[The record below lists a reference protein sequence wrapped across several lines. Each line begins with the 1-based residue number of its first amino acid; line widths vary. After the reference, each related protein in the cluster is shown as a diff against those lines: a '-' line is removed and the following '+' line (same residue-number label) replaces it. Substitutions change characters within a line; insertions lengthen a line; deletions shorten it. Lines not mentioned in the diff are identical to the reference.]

1 MVRPTMTRTA
11 FLIDGVRSPFGRYGG
26 GLAGVR
32 ADDLLAAVIAALV
45 ARTKIPTDR
54 VDDVIAGCA
63 NQAGEDNRNVA
74 RMAALLAGLPIGVPG
89 VTVNRLCGSGMQAIA
104 DGARLIATGEADLII
119 AGGVEQMSR
128 APQVMA
134 KPIEAFPRG
143 NQTIYDTT
151 LGWRFVNPKMTE
163 LHETLAMGETAER
176 VARQCG
182 VTREAQDRFVLSS
195 QQRAAAAQASGR
207 LAEEIVAIATG
218 TDKKGNKLEVAVD
231 EHPRADT
238 TIESLTK
245 LRPAF
250 AKDGT
255 VTAGNASGLN
265 DGAAAVL
272 LASEAAVK
280 ELGLTPQARYVTA
293 AAAGVAPSLMG
304 LGPVPASQKAL
315 ARAGLTAAAI
325 DVAELNEAFA
335 AQALP
340 CVEQLGLD
348 PAKVNVNGGAIA
360 LGHPLGASGARLV
373 LTLARELAR
382 GGGRHGLASMCIGVG
397 QGIAVVLER
406 A

>member
-1 MVRPTMTRTA
+1 MTRTA

-182 VTREAQDRFVLSS
+182 VTREAQDRFALSS